1 MAVLVESLLWLL
13 IGVTTCL
20 LHALLVRRALGR
32 FGGLTPTHAGRRM
45 RNGLPLRVLALTP
58 VLVVAA
64 RAGLVACVG
73 WAVGFLVG
81 GWLIARRH
89 TRVES
94 WLVRGMGGQG

>member
-1 MAVLVESLLWLL
+1 MAVLVGSLTWLL
-13 IGVTTCL
+13 IGVATCL

-32 FGGLTPTHAGRRM
+32 VGGLTPTHAGRRM
-45 RNGLPLRVLALTP
+45 RKGLPLRVLALTP

-64 RAGLVACVG
+64 RAGLVAGVSGAGGFVG
-73 WAVGFLVG
+73 G
-81 GWLIARRH
+81 GWLIARRR